1 MTMKSLL
8 KIFSKIQKEALERL
22 RGKLFSDFPVKK
34 IIIYGSAVRNELS
47 PESDIDLLIITKFPI
62 DREERHR
69 ITDIVFEINLEF
81 ATNYSTLVVD
91 ENAWENGLYS
101 VLPLKEEVLNEGIVL

>member
-1 MTMKSLL
+1 MPMKSLL
-8 KIFSKIQKEALERL
+8 KILSGTQKQALEKIRV
-22 RGKLFSDFPVKK
+22 KLFSDFSIKK
-34 IIIYGSAVRNELS
+34 MIIYGSASRDELS
-47 PESDIDLLIITKFPI
+47 PESDIDLLIIMKFPI

-101 VLPLKEEVLNEGIVL
+101 VLPLKEEVLNEGIVI